1 MARRGAAVSIAA
13 GAGVAVTLLLASGFA
28 DRFEL
33 PVRDAV
39 LRALPR
45 KPAQSTVIV
54 AVDEASIER
63 FGSWPWP
70 RARLAEIVDRAA
82 DAGARGVVF
91 DILLVDGRDGDDRLA
106 AALRRIPAAAVA
118 VLADDGRWRLPT
130 PALRSVARLGH
141 GNFEF
146 DADGILRRFSST
158 KQSGERALPALA
170 FEAAWLVRVASV
182 PVGRAVAPAFRT
194 RPRDIPQVS
203 AAALLSG
210 KGGESLR
217 GRIVFVGLTAVALG
231 DRVLTPVSTDA
242 EAGVTVQAA
251 ATESVMRGE
260 QIRAM
265 PPIVAGLF
273 ATAFVLLPR
282 RWTLVLFV
290 VMSGG
295 FLWLAPPFVTLLAVI
310 GGREVVRIARSLRQT
325 RTEFTDH
332 RVQEA
337 ESKRVLAHELKTP
350 LASMRGLTQL
360 LADFDLTD
368 AERKRVTSLLE
379 SEAGKLQSM
388 VTGLLDLERLPL
400 RDFHAST
407 AVIDLGKLVAERV
420 EFLRAS
426 TNRPLIMQSTP
437 NVSVRADAVLVER
450 VVDNL
455 VGNALKYTDGP
466 VTVAVRGNALEVS
479 DHGSNKGPGLHAAD
493 RERVFQRF
501 FRGSS
506 AAGTQGLGL
515 GLSLVAEVAKWHGG
529 SASAE
534 AGEGGGTM
542 FRVTFGAS

>member
-1 MARRGAAVSIAA
+1 MKRAAIAA
-13 GAGVAVTLLLASGFA
+13 ATGIAVTLLLALRVP
-28 DRFEL
+28 DRLEL
-33 PVRDAV
+33 PVRDAAMR
-39 LRALPR
+39 LLPR
-45 KPAQSTVIV
+45 RPAAQTVIV
-54 AVDEASIER
+54 AIDEASIDR
-63 FGSWPWP
+63 LGSWPWP

-82 DAGARGVVF
+82 EAGATGVVF
-91 DILLVDGRDGDDRLA
+91 DILLVDPREDDERLA
-106 AALRRIPAAAVA
+106 AALRRIPSVAVA
-118 VLADDGRWRLPT
+118 VLADDGKWRLPT
-130 PALRSVARLGH
+130 PALRNVARLGH

-158 KQSGERALPALA
+158 KQSGDRALVALA
-170 FEAAWLVRVASV
+170 IEAASLARVASV

-194 RPRDIPQVS
+194 RPREIPQVS
-203 AAALLSG
+203 AAELLDGLENPSHM
-210 KGGESLR
+210 R

-251 ATESVMRGE
+251 STESV
-260 QIRAM
+260 IRSEEIREM
-265 PPIVAGLF
+265 PPIFAGLI
-273 ATAFVLLPR
+273 AAAFVFLRR
-282 RWTLVLFV
+282 RWAPILFLLVA
-290 VMSGG
+290 SG
-295 FLWLAPPFVTLLAVI
+295 FLLIAPPFVTLLVVI
-310 GGREVVRIARSLRQT
+310 GTREVINIARLLGQT
-325 RTEFTDH
+325 RTEFTEH

-360 LADFDLTD
+360 LAGFDLTD

-379 SEAGKLQSM
+379 SEAGKLQSL

-426 TNRPLIMQSTP
+426 TDRPLIMQTTP

-455 VGNALKYTDGP
+455 VGNALKYSVGP
-466 VTVAVRGNALEVS
+466 VTIAVRGNALEVS
-479 DHGSNKGPGLHAAD
+479 DEGPGLDAAD

-506 AAGTQGLGL
+506 AAGTSGLGL

-529 SASAE
+529 IASAE
-534 AGEGGGTM
+534 AAPGGGSL
-542 FRVTFGAS
+542 FRVTFGAT

>member
-1 MARRGAAVSIAA
+1 MR
-13 GAGVAVTLLLASGFA
+13 L
-28 DRFEL
+28 
-33 PVRDAV
+33 
-39 LRALPR
+39 LPR
-45 KPAQSTVIV
+45 RPAAQTAIV
-54 AVDEASIER
+54 AIDEASIDR
-63 FGSWPWP
+63 LGSWPWP

-91 DILLVDGRDGDDRLA
+91 DILLVDPRDDDDRLA
-106 AALRRIPAAAVA
+106 AALRRIPTVAVA
-118 VLADDGRWRLPT
+118 VLADDGKWRF
-130 PALRSVARLGH
+130 PAPSLRGAARLGH

-146 DADGILRRFSST
+146 DSDGILRRFSST
-158 KQSGERALPALA
+158 KQSGERALAALA

-182 PVGRAVAPAFRT
+182 PVGRTVAPAFRT

-203 AAALLSG
+203 AAELLA
-210 KGGESLR
+210 GGRGEVLR

-251 ATESVMRGE
+251 SAESVMRGE
-260 QIRAM
+260 EIREM
-265 PPIVAGLF
+265 PPIVAGLI
-273 ATAFVLLPR
+273 AAILVLVPR
-282 RWTLVLFV
+282 RWAPIVFLLVA
-290 VMSGG
+290 GG
-295 FLWLAPPFVTLLAVI
+295 FLLIAPPFVTLLAVI
-310 GGREVVRIARSLRQT
+310 GTREVINVARSLRHT
-325 RTEFTDH
+325 RSELTEH

-360 LADFDLTD
+360 LGDFDLTD

-426 TNRPLIMQSTP
+426 TDRPLIMQSTP

-455 VGNALKYTDGP
+455 VGNALKYAEGP

-479 DHGSNKGPGLHAAD
+479 DQGPGLDAAD

-506 AAGTQGLGL
+506 AAGTNGLGL

-529 SASAE
+529 TASAE
-534 AGEGGGTM
+534 GAPGGGTL
-542 FRVTFGAS
+542 FRVTFGAT